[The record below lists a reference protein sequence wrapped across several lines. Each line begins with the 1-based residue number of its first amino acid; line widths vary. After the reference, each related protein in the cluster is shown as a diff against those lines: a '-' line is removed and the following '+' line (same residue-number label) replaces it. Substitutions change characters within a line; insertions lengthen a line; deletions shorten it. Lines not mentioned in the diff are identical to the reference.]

1 MWTPCS
7 HAGWMEAAA
16 TRFAR
21 DHWRRLGMRTEGDL
35 RAMTVAQYRRRLG
48 CRVAYC
54 VARHRTQRVFMVGL
68 SRREVEALRARDRAE
83 ARAAAPPRQ
92 LAPGVPP
99 HIGDVMQ
106 GAVMRADGAPR
117 PGA

>member
-1 MWTPCS
+1 
-7 HAGWMEAAA
+7 
-16 TRFAR
+16 
-21 DHWRRLGMRTEGDL
+21 
-35 RAMTVAQYRRRLG
+35 MTIAQYRRRLG
-48 CRVAYC
+48 MVVAECTVAYRE
-54 VARHRTQRVFMVGL
+54 ARMFMVGL
-68 SRREVEALRARDRAE
+68 PRREVEALRARDRAE
-83 ARAAAPPRQ
+83 ALARAPPRQ

>member
-1 MWTPCS
+1 
-7 HAGWMEAAA
+7 
-16 TRFAR
+16 
-21 DHWRRLGMRTEGDL
+21 MRTEGDL

-54 VARHRTQRVFMVGL
+54 VTWHRLARVFMVGL
-68 SRREVEALRARDRAE
+68 PRWEVEALRARDRA
-83 ARAAAPPRQ
+83 AAAVAAPPRQ

>member
-1 MWTPCS
+1 MVHAISVVSRCFLKNPPTDVLQLDFVCS
-7 HAGWMEAAA
+7 
-16 TRFAR
+16 
-21 DHWRRLGMRTEGDL
+21 
-35 RAMTVAQYRRRLG
+35 QYRRRLG

-54 VARHRTQRVFMVGL
+54 VTWHRLARVFMVGL
-68 SRREVEALRARDRAE
+68 PRREVEALRARDRA
-83 ARAAAPPRQ
+83 AAAVAAPPRQ

-99 HIGDVMQ
+99 RIGDVMQ